1 MESVNTMRLYDLGQ
15 KYLDIGD
22 RLLDSL
28 GEDGVVDPEI
38 AAEFAAIEDQ
48 LATKFAACCRIVRN
62 LESLSDACFS
72 EAQRLKKKAEAAER
86 RISGLKEFIKFNL
99 ESISEKKLVCDELF
113 TVAIQQ
119 SPPSTVI
126 ENLELV
132 PHEFDK
138 VLERQVSITMV
149 RDALKA
155 GIDVPGAKLVQNTHL
170 RIR

>member
-1 MESVNTMRLYDLGQ
+1 MRLYDLGQ
-15 KYLDIGD
+15 AYLNIGD

-28 GEDGVVDPEI
+28 GEDGAVDPEI

-48 LATKFAACCRIVRN
+48 LAAKFAACCRIVRN
-62 LESLSDACFS
+62 LESLSDACVQ
-72 EAQRLKKKAEAAER
+72 EAQRLKKKSDAAER
-86 RISGLKEFIKFNL
+86 RIAGLKDFIKWNL
-99 ESISEKKLVCDELF
+99 DAIGEKKLVCDELF

-138 VLERQVSITMV
+138 VLERQVSISAI

-155 GIDVPGAKLVQNTHL
+155 GQDVPGAKLVQSSHV